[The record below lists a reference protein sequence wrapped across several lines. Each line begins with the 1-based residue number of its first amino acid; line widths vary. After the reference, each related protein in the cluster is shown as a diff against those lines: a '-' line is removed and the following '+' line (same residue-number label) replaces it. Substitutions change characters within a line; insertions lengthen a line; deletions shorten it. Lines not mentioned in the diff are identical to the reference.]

1 MLPGVGGVLRPGLG
15 GGWGG
20 GFFGGTGFRGGPYNR
35 VTMAHLA
42 DRRASGRVRVVAA
55 AVLACGMASGMAGV
69 AEAQPGRPA
78 PIDLTEVRPPTP
90 GKQDVP
96 PTIRSY
102 MLLGLL
108 VAAAVGANT
117 IPSKRGHQ
125 D

>member
-1 MLPGVGGVLRPGLG
+1 MVFV
-15 GGWGG
+15 
-20 GFFGGTGFRGGPYNR
+20 
-35 VTMAHLA
+35 
-42 DRRASGRVRVVAA
+42 ASG
-55 AVLACGMASGMAGV
+55 VLACASGVWCVGEA
-69 AEAQPGRPA
+69 AAQPGRPQ
-78 PIDLTEVRPPTP
+78 PVDLTEVRPPTP

>member
-1 MLPGVGGVLRPGLG
+1 M
-15 GGWGG
+15 
-20 GFFGGTGFRGGPYNR
+20 
-35 VTMAHLA
+35 
-42 DRRASGRVRVVAA
+42 RVVAA
-55 AVLACGMASGMAGV
+55 AVLACGMACVASV

-78 PIDLTEVRPPTP
+78 PVDLTEVRPPTP

-96 PTIRSY
+96 PTLRSY